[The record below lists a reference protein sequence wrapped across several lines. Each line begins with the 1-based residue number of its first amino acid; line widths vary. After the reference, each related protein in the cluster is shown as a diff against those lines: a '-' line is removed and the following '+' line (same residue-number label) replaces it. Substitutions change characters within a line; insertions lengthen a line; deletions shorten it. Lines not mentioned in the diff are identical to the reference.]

1 MSDTRAVNSFVFA
14 EMMFV
19 CVVTTASATAL
30 AAFLTVSSSGK
41 SAEEQPGDRLL
52 GSRLVKAST
61 KFFARPKS
69 GELDSIAFV
78 RSVMLVLRSSQF
90 AGVGYVVAGGDAS

>member
-52 GSRLVKAST
+52 GSRLVRVST
-61 KFFARPKS
+61 RLFARLKS
-69 GELDSIAFV
+69 GVLESITLV
-78 RSVMLVLRSSQF
+78 RSVNLVLRSSQLT
-90 AGVGYVVAGGDAS
+90 GVG